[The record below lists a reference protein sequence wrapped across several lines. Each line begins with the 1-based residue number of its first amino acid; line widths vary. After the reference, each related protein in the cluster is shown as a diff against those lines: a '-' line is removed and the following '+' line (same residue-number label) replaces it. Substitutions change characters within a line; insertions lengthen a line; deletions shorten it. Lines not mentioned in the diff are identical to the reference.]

1 MGSTLFKALV
11 IAVIFGG
18 GWAFVYLVLK
28 ALF

>member
-1 MGSTLFKALV
+1 MGNTLLKAGV

-18 GWAFVYLVLK
+18 GWAVVYLVLK